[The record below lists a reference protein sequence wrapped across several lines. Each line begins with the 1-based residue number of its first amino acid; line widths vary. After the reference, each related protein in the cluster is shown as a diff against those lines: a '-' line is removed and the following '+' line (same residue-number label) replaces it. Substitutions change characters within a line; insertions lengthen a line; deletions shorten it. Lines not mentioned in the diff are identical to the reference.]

1 MTLTTKKVHAE
12 VGAGCRHD
20 TMEPDWLLLV
30 TLELH
35 HVESVE
41 RIEKAA
47 EILARGGLVAFPTE
61 TVYGLGADASN
72 AEAIAALYTLKGRPT
87 NHPSIVHLA
96 STAQLEQWCIDVPD
110 EAILLAAMFWPG
122 PLTMVLKR
130 APGVLDAITGGQDTV
145 AVRIPSHPV
154 ARKLME
160 TFGRGI
166 AAPSANRFGRISP
179 TSADDVR
186 FEFNDEVMVLDGGQ
200 CQVGIEST
208 IIDLSAGS
216 ARILRPGM
224 IQEESIRVAL
234 SEMQTADRIEMTP
247 PRVPGDLPSHYAPNK
262 SVQLVDSARVMET
275 LAKLA
280 SEGKQAGA
288 LVLSDIAA
296 DSTSE
301 LRVSMSCSPDV
312 YAFALY
318 KNLRSMD
325 RSDRV
330 DVIVIE
336 RPPSSPEWAAITDR
350 LTRSAGERSAVNSE
364 ASSDGT

>member
-1 MTLTTKKVHAE
+1 
-12 VGAGCRHD
+12 
-20 TMEPDWLLLV
+20 ME
-30 TLELH
+30 
-35 HVESVE
+35 SSK

-47 EILARGGLVAFPTE
+47 EILACGGLVAFPTE

-72 AEAIAALYTLKGRPT
+72 PEAIAALYALKGRPT
-87 NHPSIVHLA
+87 SHPSIVHLA
-96 STAQLEQWCIDVPD
+96 STAQLQEWCLEVPD

-154 ARKLME
+154 ARKLLE

-179 TSADDVR
+179 TSAEDVR

-208 IIDLSAGS
+208 IIDLSAGG

-234 SEMQTADRIEMTP
+234 SEMQTAASAELTT
-247 PRVPGDLPSHYAPNK
+247 PRVPGDLPSHYAPK
-262 SVQLVDSARVMET
+262 KTVQLVDSGRLTET
-275 LAKLA
+275 LAKLLA
-280 SEGKQAGA
+280 EGKNAGV
-288 LVLSDIAA
+288 LVLSDVAA
-296 DSTSE
+296 DSSSE

-336 RPPSSPEWAAITDR
+336 RPPSSPEWVAITDR
-350 LTRSAGERSAVNSE
+350 LTRAAGERSIVNSE
-364 ASSDGT
+364 VCGDGT

>member
-1 MTLTTKKVHAE
+1 MYA
-12 VGAGCRHD
+12 
-20 TMEPDWLLLV
+20 
-30 TLELH
+30 
-35 HVESVE
+35 
-41 RIEKAA
+41 
-47 EILARGGLVAFPTE
+47 
-61 TVYGLGADASN
+61 
-72 AEAIAALYTLKGRPT
+72 LKGRPVS
-87 NHPSIVHLA
+87 HPSIVHLA
-96 STAQLEQWCIDVPD
+96 STAQLEQWCVDVPD

-130 APGVLDAITGGQDTV
+130 ATGVLDAITGGQDTV

-154 ARKLME
+154 ARKLLE

-179 TSADDVR
+179 TSAEDVR
-186 FEFNDEVMVLDGGQ
+186 FEFNNELMVLDGGQ

-216 ARILRPGM
+216 TRILRPGM

-234 SEMQTADRIEMTP
+234 SEMQTGDQAGITP
-247 PRVPGDLPSHYAPNK
+247 PRVPGDLPSHYAPSK
-262 SVQLVDSARVMET
+262 TVQLVDSARLMET

-280 SEGKQAGA
+280 SEGKNPGA
-288 LVLSDIAA
+288 LVLSDVA
-296 DSTSE
+296 DSTSA

-350 LTRSAGERSAVNSE
+350 LTRSAGERSMVNSE
-364 ASSDGT
+364 ACSDGT